1 MSYLTEGGG
10 PRTALLIHGSG
21 MSARSWVNQLHG
33 RPAGLRMI
41 AVDLPG
47 HGESD
52 FIPAVTVEEHAAIV
66 GDVLI
71 ALDCGPAV
79 VVGHSLGGSIAIALA
94 ARRPSLVRGLV
105 LIASCV
111 RLPLIDNVGERLV
124 AYLPGPLRRLL
135 FFSMARRVLF
145 TPHAAAGAIAT
156 AMRDLRACRPET
168 LAADV
173 RAARAMDLT
182 EEAAALDVPTLV
194 LAGERD
200 RLTTPVLAERL
211 SALIRR
217 SRLAIVDGVGH
228 MLPLEAPERINREIA
243 AFVQSLAEPPSASA
257 SLADRSPSF
266 ARRVHEWL
274 SRLTR
279 AAEDTR
285 RD

>member
-1 MSYLTEGGG
+1 VFYLTEGTG
-10 PRTALLIHGSG
+10 PRTALLSHGSG

-33 RPAGLRMI
+33 HPATLRMI

-52 FIPAVTVEEHAAIV
+52 PTPAASVEEYAAVV
-66 GDVLI
+66 GDVLA
-71 ALDCGPAV
+71 ALECGPVV

-94 ARRPSLVRGLV
+94 AQRPALVRGLV
-105 LIASCV
+105 LIASCL
-111 RLPLIDNVGERLV
+111 RLPLIDSVGERLV

-145 TPHAAAGAIAT
+145 APDAAADAIAT

-182 EEAAALDVPTLV
+182 EPAAGLDVPTLV

-200 RLTTPVLAERL
+200 RLTSPALAERL

-217 SRLAIVDGVGH
+217 SRLAIVPGVGH
-228 MLPLEAPERINREIA
+228 MLPLEAPERVNREIA
-243 AFVQSLAEPPSASA
+243 AFVESLAEPSSEPPAIA
-257 SLADRSPSF
+257 ARPPSLARR
-266 ARRVHEWL
+266 AREWL
-274 SRLTR
+274 
-279 AAEDTR
+279 TR
-285 RD
+285 RTRTAGDTERD

>member
-1 MSYLTEGGG
+1 MSYLTEGTG

-33 RPAGLRMI
+33 RPDTLRMI

-52 FIPAVTVEEHAAIV
+52 PTPAESVEEYAAVV
-66 GDVLI
+66 GDVLA
-71 ALDCGPAV
+71 ALECGPVV

-94 ARRPSLVRGLV
+94 AQRPALVRGLV
-105 LIASCV
+105 LIASCL
-111 RLPLIDNVGERLV
+111 RLPLIDSVGERLV

-145 TPHAAAGAIAT
+145 APDAAADAIAT

-182 EEAAALDVPTLV
+182 EAAAGLDVPTLV

-200 RLTTPVLAERL
+200 RLTSPALAERL

-217 SRLAIVDGVGH
+217 SRLAIVPGVGH
-228 MLPLEAPERINREIA
+228 MLPLEAPERVNREIA
-243 AFVQSLAEPPSASA
+243 AFVESLAEPSSAPPA
-257 SLADRSPSF
+257 IAARPPSLA
-266 ARRVHEWL
+266 RRACEWFT
-274 SRLTR
+274 RLTR
-279 AAEDTR
+279 AEHTR

>member
-1 MSYLTEGGG
+1 
-10 PRTALLIHGSG
+10 
-21 MSARSWVNQLHG
+21 V
-33 RPAGLRMI
+33 
-41 AVDLPG
+41 
-47 HGESD
+47 
-52 FIPAVTVEEHAAIV
+52 
-66 GDVLI
+66 
-71 ALDCGPAV
+71 
-79 VVGHSLGGSIAIALA
+79 
-94 ARRPSLVRGLV
+94 
-105 LIASCV
+105 
-111 RLPLIDNVGERLV
+111 
-124 AYLPGPLRRLL
+124 
-135 FFSMARRVLF
+135 
-145 TPHAAAGAIAT
+145 AAGAIAT

-200 RLTTPVLAERL
+200 RLTTPALAERL

-243 AFVQSLAEPPSASA
+243 AFVESLAEPPPASP
-257 SLADRSPSF
+257 SLAERAPSL

-274 SRLTR
+274 TRLTR